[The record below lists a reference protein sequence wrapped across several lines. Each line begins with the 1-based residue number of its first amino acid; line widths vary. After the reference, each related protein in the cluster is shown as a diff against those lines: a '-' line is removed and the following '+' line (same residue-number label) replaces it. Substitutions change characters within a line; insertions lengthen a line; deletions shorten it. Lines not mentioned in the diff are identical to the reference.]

1 MELSD
6 LQNLKLSKLQMLAIT
21 IYYECILINPE
32 MQTQYIKEEP
42 RFPTEQIFWDTLKDT
57 GIELPKLVQ

>member
-6 LQNLKLSKLQMLAIT
+6 LQMLAIT
-21 IYYECILINPE
+21 IYYEFILINPE

-42 RFPTEQIFWDTLKDT
+42 RFPSEEIFWQTLEDT

>member
-1 MELSD
+1 
-6 LQNLKLSKLQMLAIT
+6 MLAIT

-42 RFPTEQIFWDTLKDT
+42 RFPTEQIFWDTLESTNIKF
-57 GIELPKLVQ
+57 PPLVQ

>member
-1 MELSD
+1 
-6 LQNLKLSKLQMLAIT
+6 MLAIT